1 MENEML
7 YDLKKDLME
16 SNKLI
21 HETEKLRREVDE
33 MLKRQRIRR
42 NDILR
47 EIGCIVKE
55 EVDTIR
61 VQENLSRKEYMQLF
75 FDRLRPY
82 FSHSEQRD
90 FELSGK
96 VDEVDYET

>member
-7 YDLKKDLME
+7 YDLKKELME
-16 SNKLI
+16 ANKLI
-21 HETEKLRREVDE
+21 HETEVLRCEVDE

-61 VQENLSRKEYMQLF
+61 VQENLSRDEYMQLGF
-75 FDRLRPY
+75 GRLRPY
-82 FSHSEQRD
+82 FSHS
-90 FELSGK
+90 GA
-96 VDEVDYET
+96 

>member
-7 YDLKKDLME
+7 YDLKKELME
-16 SNKLI
+16 ANKLI

-33 MLKRQRIRR
+33 MLRGQRIRR

-47 EIGCIVKE
+47 EIVCIVKE

-61 VQENLSRKEYMQLF
+61 VQENLSRNEYMQLL

-82 FSHSEQRD
+82 FSHSEQRN

-96 VDEVDYET
+96 VDELDYET

>member
-16 SNKLI
+16 ANKLI
-21 HETEKLRREVDE
+21 HETEVLRCEVDE

-61 VQENLSRKEYMQLF
+61 VQENLSRDEYMQLL

-82 FSHSEQRD
+82 FSHS
-90 FELSGK
+90 GA
-96 VDEVDYET
+96 

>member
-7 YDLKKDLME
+7 YDLKKELME
-16 SNKLI
+16 ANKLI
-21 HETEKLRREVDE
+21 HETEVLRCEVDE
-33 MLKRQRIRR
+33 MLKRQRIRG

-61 VQENLSRKEYMQLF
+61 VQENLSRDEYMQLL

-82 FSHSEQRD
+82 FSHS
-90 FELSGK
+90 GA
-96 VDEVDYET
+96 

>member
-7 YDLKKDLME
+7 YDLKKELME

-33 MLKRQRIRR
+33 MLRGQRIRR
-42 NDILR
+42 NVILR

-55 EVDTIR
+55 EVDAIR

-96 VDEVDYET
+96 VDELDYET

>member
-1 MENEML
+1 ML
-7 YDLKKDLME
+7 YDLKKELME
-16 SNKLI
+16 ANKLI

-42 NDILR
+42 NDNLR

-61 VQENLSRKEYMQLF
+61 VQENLSRDEYLQLL
-75 FDRLRPY
+75 FDRFRPY
-82 FSHSEQRD
+82 FTHS
-90 FELSGK
+90 GA
-96 VDEVDYET
+96 

>member
-7 YDLKKDLME
+7 YDLKKELME

-96 VDEVDYET
+96 VDELDYET

>member
-7 YDLKKDLME
+7 YDLKKELME

-61 VQENLSRKEYMQLF
+61 VQENLSRNEYMQLL

>member
-7 YDLKKDLME
+7 YDLKKELME

-61 VQENLSRKEYMQLF
+61 EQENLSRNEYMQLLF
-75 FDRLRPY
+75 ERLRPY
-82 FSHSEQRD
+82 FSHS
-90 FELSGK
+90 GA
-96 VDEVDYET
+96 

>member
-7 YDLKKDLME
+7 YDLKKELME
-16 SNKLI
+16 ANKLI
-21 HETEKLRREVDE
+21 HETEVLRCEVDE

-61 VQENLSRKEYMQLF
+61 VQENLSRDEDMQLL

-82 FSHSEQRD
+82 FSHS
-90 FELSGK
+90 GA
-96 VDEVDYET
+96 

>member
-7 YDLKKDLME
+7 YDLKKELME

-61 VQENLSRKEYMQLF
+61 VQENLSRNEYMQLL

-96 VDEVDYET
+96 VDELDYET

>member
-1 MENEML
+1 METEML
-7 YDLKKDLME
+7 YDLKKELME

-33 MLKRQRIRR
+33 MLRGQRIRR

-47 EIGCIVKE
+47 EIVCIVKE

-61 VQENLSRKEYMQLF
+61 VQENLSRNEYMQLL

-82 FSHSEQRD
+82 FSHSEQRV

-96 VDEVDYET
+96 VDEMDYET

>member
-1 MENEML
+1 MEA
-7 YDLKKDLME
+7 
-16 SNKLI
+16 NKLI

-55 EVDTIR
+55 EVDAIR
-61 VQENLSRKEYMQLF
+61 VQENLSRKEYMQLL

-96 VDEVDYET
+96 VDELDYET

>member
-1 MENEML
+1 MENEMI
-7 YDLKKDLME
+7 YDLKKELMKA
-16 SNKLI
+16 NILI

-61 VQENLSRKEYMQLF
+61 VQENLSRDEYMQLL

-82 FSHSEQRD
+82 FSY
-90 FELSGK
+90 SG
-96 VDEVDYET
+96 V

>member
-7 YDLKKDLME
+7 YDLKKELME

-33 MLKRQRIRR
+33 MLRGQRIRR
-42 NDILR
+42 NVILR

-61 VQENLSRKEYMQLF
+61 VQENLSRNEYMQLL

-96 VDEVDYET
+96 VDELDYET